1 MTFFNIPN
9 TLTITRLMIIPFFV
23 ASMLSQKYQ
32 NALILFSVAAIT
44 DIMDGLLA
52 RMTNQKTRIGAF
64 LDPLADKFLLLTSFV
79 MFTFYGWLPL
89 WVTIIV
95 LSRDALVIIG
105 WLIMVI
111 STKNSKVEPSI
122 TGKLANAF
130 QATLIVYILLAINFE
145 IDKTMIIKQ
154 VVITLAAALTV
165 FSGIQYIYRG
175 YKRLNER

>member
-9 TLTITRLMIIPFFV
+9 ILTITRLMIIPFFV

-89 WVTIIV
+89 WLTIIV
-95 LSRDALVIIG
+95 LSRDVLVIIG

-130 QATLIVYILLAINFE
+130 QAILIAYVLVSINFQ
-145 IDKTMIIKQ
+145 IDTTMIIKQ
-154 VVITLAAALTV
+154 LVVILVTTLTV
-165 FSGIQYIYRG
+165 FSGIQYTYKGYR
-175 YKRLNER
+175 RLNER